1 MIARVRSLFVA
12 VILLVPLTVTTGAN
26 VASAS
31 GSSAPTVTTV
41 IGLAQ
46 TCESTGET
54 CMPMSTA
61 QSFISSSPLTV
72 VFTLDAVHCSNV
84 AVKLFVDGAASVTTP
99 FSDPGK
105 NTEKAVVP
113 WPNDGK
119 AHVLGYEGFGEVG
132 GCNEGNLITWSGS
145 LSVTYVP
152 VKSAA
157 LSVSVKLARSTI
169 AQGSQVE
176 ATATVGAS
184 GGSVSSITL
193 GDGLT
198 SSDDTIASVAPM
210 SPGGFSLDDG
220 SSKKFTFTVNA
231 VAVGSVQLTLN
242 ASGTTSSGAN
252 VQASGQATL
261 NVKQLGIVVNTTSDD
276 KIDDKALS
284 PDSGAP
290 FCAIDASAAK
300 PECSLRAAIQ
310 LVNKLG
316 GHQTI
321 TFDIP
326 GSGVPKIAVPSFGNL
341 PKITA
346 SATIDGTTQS
356 GGWVELSSTEP
367 LNAHPIAF
375 DGSDSGLVLD
385 GQGSS
390 VRGLVINGFSWGLW
404 VESSGD
410 DVVGDRIG
418 TDPSGEVAAPNAIG
432 VFISGPGAIIGG
444 TSGTSATSCTGDCDL
459 IAGNATEQVWVDSG
473 GGDLVEGDTIGAD
486 LTGQHLL
493 TYRGHTST
501 GIKITAA
508 HVTIG
513 GPITAPGQ
521 APGNVIGSSVAG
533 LDFGGTNLDRAPAD
547 LQSEVVAGN
556 LIGVTRSGKE
566 GLVSGDA
573 GTGEVSSS
581 SVKGCP
587 CGILYVPTSSATGP
601 VIGGSAAN
609 DENVIS
615 GWQTGVYLDD
625 SSTTSQ
631 DSTVIDHDLIGTD
644 SSGTAAIP
652 NGIGVAGHDTS
663 TPEHDFFKIT
673 GGSVLD
679 SLVSGNEYGLDQ
691 VSTVQ
696 GDFVGTIANGTAALP
711 NDVGVL
717 YSLNIGGPRPVGS
730 TSCAFP
736 CNLISG
742 NSGQG
747 VVGAQTVQGN
757 FIGTNLDGTAAVP
770 NGSGFT
776 TVDPTSDEFEGGAV
790 AFAATIGG
798 PSGALNGVCD
808 QACNLISGNDASGI
822 VSVTEATIP
831 RPAGW
836 SVTIDIPLSVGLPPS
851 EHELLIEGNLIGRSI
866 SNQALPN
873 TLGGIITAYV
883 KDSLETIGGDGV
895 KGNVIADNSGPA
907 VWTTHARPSYFEV
920 DGKLYRERTSLP
932 IVEGNSIVGN
942 TVGIL
947 YPDKGVKGPG
957 IPIISSATT
966 SGGKLIISG
975 EATKYSS
982 GKANLVRI
990 DVFGSTT
997 CKSPQGETPLG
1008 WVYAGPLSADWTLK
1022 VQSSAQNYAFFT
1034 ATATAPADG
1043 GTSKFSDCFAASTG

>member
-1 MIARVRSLFVA
+1 LLAIGVPAAATGIPSDSHGGIPNAQSQGPPPNFNGIWTGFYGGISFRITSGTSTSIVGTINLGPGCPGVSASVKGTIVNGSGEITIVEKPLIGQCILEFLGENTVTDVKVSGGVATSFLMTEKGRRGKYVGLQATVTNGQQPAPEALSVVIKAPSDPLAVGAEVNVA
-12 VILLVPLTVTTGAN
+12 VTVTAVGG
-26 VASAS
+26 VADAITLGPGLVSTDAAVVTKQAS
-31 GSSAPTVTTV
+31 GIDGFYLLEGASKT
-41 IGLAQ
+41 
-46 TCESTGET
+46 
-54 CMPMSTA
+54 
-61 QSFISSSPLTV
+61 F
-72 VFTLDAVHCSNV
+72 VFTLS
-84 AVKLFVDGAASVTTP
+84 GA
-99 FSDPGK
+99 
-105 NTEKAVVP
+105 KAGTA
-113 WPNDGK
+113 D
-119 AHVLGYEGFGEVG
+119 
-132 GCNEGNLITWSGS
+132 
-145 LSVTYVP
+145 
-152 VKSAA
+152 
-157 LSVSVKLARSTI
+157 LSVSATGTMTI
-169 AQGSQVE
+169 
-176 ATATVGAS
+176 
-184 GGSVSSITL
+184 
-193 GDGLT
+193 
-198 SSDDTIASVAPM
+198 
-210 SPGGFSLDDG
+210 
-220 SSKKFTFTVNA
+220 
-231 VAVGSVQLTLN
+231 GSVQASAKAQLTMTGN
-242 ASGTTSSGAN
+242 
-252 VQASGQATL
+252 Q
-261 NVKQLGIVVNTTSDD
+261 IVVNTTSDE
-276 KIDDKALS
+276 KIDEKALS
-284 PDSGAP
+284 PDSGSP

-367 LNAHPIAF
+367 LNAHPISF
-375 DGSDSGLVLD
+375 GSDCGLVLD

-459 IAGNATEQVWVDSG
+459 ISGNSYDQVWVESG

-493 TYRGHTST
+493 TYHGYTST

-521 APGNVIGSSVAG
+521 APGNVIGSSVVG
-533 LDFGGTNLDRAPAD
+533 LDFGGVNLDRAPAD

-566 GLVSGDA
+566 RLVSGDA
-573 GTGEVSSS
+573 GTGEVSSV

-822 VSVTEATIP
+822 VSITRAEIP

-836 SVTIDIPLSVGLPPS
+836 SVTIDIPLSVGLPRS